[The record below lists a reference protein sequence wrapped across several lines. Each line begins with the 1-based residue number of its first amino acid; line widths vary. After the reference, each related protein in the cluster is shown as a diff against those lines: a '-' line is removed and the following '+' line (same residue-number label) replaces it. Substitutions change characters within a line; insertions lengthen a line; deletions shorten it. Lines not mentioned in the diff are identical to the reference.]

1 MDSNTH
7 SILGIHHVTAMS
19 GDPQRNV
26 DFYTGV
32 LGLRLVK
39 LTVNYDD
46 PGTYHLYYGDGM
58 GSPGT
63 ILTFF
68 PWPDSPRGHNGA
80 GMVTEIAFA
89 VASSALE
96 FWKKRLSEKNV
107 PTSETIDRFGEPVFT
122 FSDPD
127 GLNLAIAGTASAAN
141 VQAWSGNPIGPDHAL
156 QGIHS
161 VTLTQAQAA
170 ASVEHLAS
178 GMDLRKAGSEGS
190 RTRLRVASAG
200 AGAGQIVDVLEQAR
214 AGHGRISAGTVHH
227 LAWRVADDAAQVDW
241 QSRLTQ
247 GGRHVSPVMDRTY
260 FHSIYWRE
268 PGGVLFEIATDPPG
282 FGVDEPLELL
292 GETLILPQWLEPM
305 RNELQRRLPKIELP
319 VAQTK
324 GERS

>member
-1 MDSNTH
+1 MTSKTQG
-7 SILGIHHVTAMS
+7 ILGIHHVTAMS

-32 LGLRLVK
+32 LGLRLVQ

-46 PGTYHLYYGDGM
+46 PGTYHLYYGDGT

-68 PWPDSPRGHNGA
+68 PWPDSPQGQNGA

-89 VASSALE
+89 APAGA
-96 FWKKRLSEKNV
+96 FDYWAKRLNV
-107 PTSETIDRFGEPVFT
+107 AAGEMLTRFGERAFT
-122 FSDPD
+122 FADPD
-127 GLNLAIAGTASAAN
+127 GLRLAIVESMSAAG
-141 VQAWSGNPIGPDHAL
+141 VHAWEGSPIAPEHAL

-161 VTLTQAQAA
+161 VTLTEAQAA
-170 ASVEHLAS
+170 ATVEHLAS
-178 GMDLRKAGSEGS
+178 GMDLHKVSSEGN
-190 RTRLRVASAG
+190 RTRLRVANG
-200 AGAGQIVDVLEQAR
+200 AGAGQIVDVVEEER
-214 AGHGRISAGTVHH
+214 AGRGRISAGAVHH

-241 QSRLTQ
+241 QNRLLEE
-247 GGRHVSPVMDRTY
+247 GRQVSPVMDRTY

-282 FGVDEPLELL
+282 FGVDEPLESL
-292 GETLILPQWLEPM
+292 GEKLILPQWLEPM
-305 RNELQRRLPKIELP
+305 RNELQRRLPKIDLP
-319 VAQTK
+319 VSIAK